1 MRQDFVLDYGGV
13 SLDVNSF
20 DGERGDLGKED
31 TAEGIGDRGIDV
43 DEVEFGEEGGVAVE
57 FDTEGLGGGVSGVWF
72 GRGGGRGEGDKR
84 RGKQY
89 AFELANVPGVIFV
102 RPVAGEISR
111 GDICDDFGL
120 NSDDL

>member
-20 DGERGDLGKED
+20 DGERGDLGEED

-57 FDTEGLGGGVSGVWF
+57 FDTEGLGGCQWGMVWE
-72 GRGGGRGEGDKR
+72 GWGEGEKGIKGGGSST
-84 RGKQY
+84 
-89 AFELANVPGVIFV
+89 L
-102 RPVAGEISR
+102 
-111 GDICDDFGL
+111 L
-120 NSDDL
+120 NLPMSQA